1 MSTENSGG
9 GMLQGDVLSP
19 EERAYMESGG
29 TTELEP
35 ASAPSVP
42 QPPVTDDTGHD
53 TDDGS
58 DQNDDGTDDELSVEI
73 DDAGNARDSKT
84 GKFVPKSA
92 YLRVKEEKSR
102 VSDALTKVATELIRH
117 RERTAVLQELAAR
130 QDQPAAE
137 PEREIDPSEDI
148 FAAYNQLSKKLQAI
162 EAKVGETDAA
172 TRQQLEQM
180 TLQTAATRDMQVFSA
195 QEPAFL
201 DAYKFLAG
209 QRDAELAAMGMGDPQ
224 ARQERIR
231 QETRELVQGALRSNV
246 SGAER
251 IFRLAQARGFV
262 KPNGQAPAP
271 GLNPEATANI
281 ERINK
286 GQKASASLRNAGGT
300 SDAGQALT
308 PQKLADMSDREFSE
322 ARTAYIKMHGSHAWD
337 RLIGGG

>member
-1 MSTENSGG
+1 MSTELHGG
-9 GMLQGDVLSP
+9 GLLAGDALSA

-35 ASAPSVP
+35 PAP
-42 QPPVTDDTGHD
+42 PPVTPPLDTGDTEPD

-58 DQNDDGTDDELSVEI
+58 DQIDGDIDDDVSVEI
-73 DDAGNARDSKT
+73 DDDGNARDSKT

-92 YLRVKEEKSR
+92 YLRVKEKERR

-130 QDQPAAE
+130 QEQPDAE

-148 FAAYNQLSKKLQAI
+148 FAAYHQLSQKLRQI

-172 TRQQLEQM
+172 TRDQLEQM
-180 TLQTAATRDMQVFSA
+180 TLQTAATRDMQVFAA
-195 QEPAFL
+195 QEPSFL
-201 DAYKFLAG
+201 DAYKFLAS
-209 QRDAELAAMGMGDPQ
+209 QRDAELNAMGLTDPM

-231 QETRELVQGALRSNV
+231 QETRELVQGALKSNV

-251 IFRLAQARGFV
+251 IFRLAQARGFQ
-262 KPNGQAPAP
+262 KQSAAP
-271 GLNPEATANI
+271 GPGLDPAATANI
-281 ERINK
+281 ERVNK
-286 GQKASASLRNAGGT
+286 GQKAAASLRNAGGT

-308 PQKLADMSDREFSE
+308 PQRLADMSDNEFAQ
-322 ARTAYIKMHGSHAWD
+322 ARTAYIKKHGNSAWD

>member
-1 MSTENSGG
+1 MNTENSGG

-29 TTELEP
+29 TTELGP
-35 ASAPSVP
+35 APAPSVP

-58 DQNDDGTDDELSVEI
+58 DQNDDDTDDELLVEI

-117 RERTAVLQELAAR
+117 RERTAVLQELATR
-130 QDQPAAE
+130 REQPEAE

-148 FAAYNQLSKKLQAI
+148 FAAYHQLSRKLQQI
-162 EAKVGETDAA
+162 EAKVGKTDEET
-172 TRQQLEQM
+172 RSQLEQM

-209 QRDAELAAMGMGDPQ
+209 QRDAELEAMGMSDPQ

-231 QETRELVQGALRSNV
+231 HETRELVQGALKSNV

-251 IFRLAQARGFV
+251 IFRLAQARGFQ
-262 KPNGQAPAP
+262 KPAVAAAP
-271 GLNPEATANI
+271 GLDPAATANI

-322 ARTAYIKMHGSHAWD
+322 ARTAYIKKHGSHAWD